1 MDTYDIQTLSDLKV
15 YCPPEIV
22 AKYNH
27 KHNNPKNWS
36 RFYYYRNKKKT
47 LVPNNNIE
55 YDYEVSSTL
64 AYNKNVFYK
73 MTTMSHDDNFFDY
86 YFKLKPDLPKCVI
99 KKSNRFNKVQK
110 RMTIKKFDINDFDR
124 SDDGKFI
131 LRFD

>member
-1 MDTYDIQTLSDLKV
+1 
-15 YCPPEIV
+15 
-22 AKYNH
+22 
-27 KHNNPKNWS
+27 
-36 RFYYYRNKKKT
+36 
-47 LVPNNNIE
+47 
-55 YDYEVSSTL
+55 
-64 AYNKNVFYK
+64 